1 MACSN
6 IVAGLVRDCNTNQ
19 GGIDSIFIANGPVQS
34 ISETSGNVTAITVGG
49 SALTPSDF
57 FEFETPRQTSSL
69 TSTITVSQEAGTA
82 TFDQQLTM
90 VFNKMNTAMRNQLL
104 LLAEAT
110 DLIIIAKDN
119 NGVYWS
125 VGLERGGY
133 MISGTAASGTAY
145 ADANQMQIIVGGM
158 EAHPMYTVDS
168 SIVEA

>member
-19 GGIDSIFIANGPVQS
+19 GGIDTIYIANGPVQS
-34 ISETSGNVTAITVGG
+34 ITQTSGNVTAITVGG

-57 FEFETPRQTSSL
+57 FEFQTPRQTSSL
-69 TSTITVSQEAGTA
+69 NSTITVSQEAGTA

-90 VFNKMNTAMRNQLL
+90 VFNKMNTDMRNQLL
-104 LLAEAT
+104 LLSEAT

-119 NGVYWS
+119 NGVFWS

-168 SIVEA
+168 TIVEA

>member
-6 IVAGLVRDCNTNQ
+6 LVAGVIQDCNSNQ
-19 GGIDSIFIANGPVQS
+19 GGIEVIYIANGPVQS
-34 ISETSGNVTAITVGG
+34 ITETAGNVTAITVGG

-57 FEFETPRQTSSL
+57 FKFETPRQTSSIN
-69 TSTITVSQEAGTA
+69 STITVSQENGTA

-90 VFNKMNTAMRNQLL
+90 IFNKMNTAMRNQLL

-110 DLIIIAKDN
+110 NLVIVAKDN
-119 NGVYWS
+119 NGVFWS
-125 VGLERGGY
+125 LGLERGGY
-133 MISGTAASGTAY
+133 MISGTATSGVAY
-145 ADANQMQIIVGGM
+145 ADANRMEIIVGGM

>member
-6 IVAGLVRDCNTNQ
+6 IVAGISRDCNTNQ
-19 GGIDSIFIANGPVQS
+19 GGIETIYIANGPVES
-34 ISETSGNVTAITVGG
+34 ITQTAGNVTAITVGG
-49 SALTPSDF
+49 SALGPSDF
-57 FEFETPRQTSSL
+57 FEFQTPRQTSSL
-69 TSTITVSQEAGTA
+69 TETITVSQEAGTA

-110 DLIIIAKDN
+110 NLVIIAKDN

-125 VGLERGGY
+125 LGLERGGY
-133 MISGTAASGTAY
+133 MISGTAASGVAY

-168 SIVEA
+168 SIVVA

>member
-19 GGIDSIFIANGPVQS
+19 GGIDTIYIANGPVQS
-34 ISETSGNVTAITVGG
+34 ITETSGNVTAITVGG

-57 FEFETPRQTSSL
+57 FEFQTPRQTSSL

-90 VFNKMNTAMRNQLL
+90 VFNKCSTDMRNQLL
-104 LLAEAT
+104 LLSEAT

-119 NGVYWS
+119 NGVFWS

-133 MISGTAASGTAY
+133 MISGTVASGTAY

-168 SIVEA
+168 TIVEA